1 MYPVDGIRSQ
11 LEWNSTLNVSD
22 APVPTES
29 TKYFRKVSL
38 STRSSSVLVVDTIR
52 LDLYHCNDWWV

>member
-22 APVPTES
+22 APVPTET
-29 TKYFRKVSL
+29 TKYFRKVSFL
-38 STRSSSVLVVDTIR
+38 TRIF
-52 LDLYHCNDWWV
+52 HCLRPILMEMS